1 MKTFLLKIGTP
12 DGLWFEGE
20 VERVVC
26 RSITGDMAILANHC
40 NFCTALGMGEAHI
53 ILPDGTRREAACI
66 GGMISMMDG
75 QAHLLARTWEWKEDI
90 DAERATIAK
99 ERAEEKLRQ
108 MGLTD
113 SEYKH
118 AEIKLKRALIRL
130 SVKQ

>member
-53 ILPDGTRREAACI
+53 VLQSKKIMLYLKYTRRKNYV
-66 GGMISMMDG
+66 
-75 QAHLLARTWEWKEDI
+75 L
-90 DAERATIAK
+90 
-99 ERAEEKLRQ
+99 
-108 MGLTD
+108 
-113 SEYKH
+113 
-118 AEIKLKRALIRL
+118 
-130 SVKQ
+130 